1 VTLGA
6 YLGLLGAAIALAIVP
21 GPDTLL
27 TLRYALRG
35 RRHGVLVALGATT
48 SMLVWGLLAALGVV
62 AVLSAS
68 VIAYDL
74 LTIAGGGYIVYLGV
88 RLLIGAIAV
97 LRRGRSSAG
106 EPAIEAV
113 TGDLAAVDRGDARGR
128 WVERAGPY
136 LAGMLS
142 CITNPKVGV
151 FFLAL
156 FPEFV
161 PPGTSWWFVAVVLG
175 GTCALAGLVYLLVIA
190 FVADAM
196 NRWLARPSVTA
207 VVEGAS
213 GLVLTVLGLLVLVPG
228 IVALALGTRA

>member
-1 VTLGA
+1 MTLAA
-6 YLGLLGAAIALAIVP
+6 YLGLLGAAVALAVIP
-21 GPDTLL
+21 GPDTML

-48 SMLVWGLLAALGVV
+48 SMLIWGLLAALGVV

-68 VIAYDL
+68 IVAYDL
-74 LTIAGGGYIVYLGV
+74 LTILGGAYIVYIGV
-88 RLLIGAIAV
+88 RLVHGAIAV
-97 LRRGRSSAG
+97 LRRGRRAG
-106 EPAIEAV
+106 ENAIGAV
-113 TGDLAAVDRGDARGR
+113 VGDPSATSPGRGR

-136 LAGMLS
+136 LAGALS

-161 PPGTSWWFVAVVLG
+161 PDGASWWFVWLVLG
-175 GTCALAGLVYLLVIA
+175 GTCAAAGLVYLLVVA

-196 NRWLARPSVTA
+196 NRWLARPRATA
-207 VVEGAS
+207 LVEGLS
-213 GLVLTVLGLLVLVPG
+213 GIVLTVLGLLVLVPG
-228 IVALALGTRA
+228 IVALATGTRA